1 MSAAE
6 LRPWFEHPQSQALLR
21 FNLNPS
27 RLVHRSRTD
36 TLLPPGVLA
45 CWADPDQALDDARLH
60 RHWSGALLADYGLLP
75 PGAIGEPGLV
85 LGAAPGPLFDR
96 LALYCGLALLAP
108 EIRRVITRIDVAAL
122 EAQLGVQGLA
132 FARHDSRQCWGA
144 TQAPMPLAAG
154 SAAEQASHLGAA
166 VLDLA
171 LEAASAPVAARARL
185 RLPADA
191 MQVRDE
197 VAAAVVDD
205 ARAQALALAVLQE
218 LDPTWLSSFHV
229 IH

>member
-27 RLVHRSRTD
+27 RLVHRSRAQA
-36 TLLPPGVLA
+36 LLPSGLLA
-45 CWADPDQALDDARLH
+45 CWPDPELALDDARLH
-60 RHWSGALLADYGLLP
+60 RHWSGALLADHGLLP
-75 PGAIGEPGLV
+75 PEAIDEPGLV
-85 LGAAPGPLFDR
+85 LGAAPSPLFDQ

-108 EIRRVITRIDVAAL
+108 EIRRVITRSDVAAL
-122 EAQLGVQGLA
+122 EAQVGSHGLA
-132 FARHDSRQCWGA
+132 FARHGARRCWDA
-144 TQAPMPLAAG
+144 TQAPMSLDAG
-154 SAAEQASHLGAA
+154 AAAEQASLLGAA

-171 LEAASAPVAARARL
+171 LQAASAPVAARGRI

-191 MQVRDE
+191 GLVRDE
-197 VAAAVVDD
+197 VVAAVADD